1 MTYHEV
7 MILHI
12 VNTVHITTCKPFG
25 CIAAAK
31 GRLRTM
37 DAGEKD
43 LDYFIVKFNELA
55 DDARDHGMSVA
66 ILIENADPISRQSS
80 VSKIFRGTVITSIG
94 LLQSAL
100 MDFHKT

>member
-1 MTYHEV
+1 ME
-7 MILHI
+7 
-12 VNTVHITTCKPFG
+12 
-25 CIAAAK
+25 
-31 GRLRTM
+31 
-37 DAGEKD
+37 AGEKD
-43 LDYFIVKFNELA
+43 LDYFIARFNEIA

-100 MDFHKT
+100 MDFQHG